1 MDIIVCG
8 DRGQLQ
14 QIVSNLTAN
23 ALKFTE
29 KGSIC
34 LRAEYYDGEL
44 RFSVQDT
51 GCGMDC
57 KDTERIFTA
66 FERLENAR
74 NVPGFGLGLTISYSL
89 VSRMGG
95 NIRVESRPGE
105 GSTFIVILPLRQAD
119 DESPIEESKPVSV
132 LSSLYG
138 ISILLLDDDIRQ
150 LRITGEMLKRLGADC
165 TLCTT
170 SRELISQ
177 IREKSYDVLLTDIQ
191 MPEMDGLEMLQSIR
205 KDFQISHIPA
215 IILTT
220 KNAEDAKTKAI
231 T

>member
-66 FERLENAR
+66 F
-74 NVPGFGLGLTISYSL
+74 
-89 VSRMGG
+89 
-95 NIRVESRPGE
+95 
-105 GSTFIVILPLRQAD
+105 
-119 DESPIEESKPVSV
+119 
-132 LSSLYG
+132 
-138 ISILLLDDDIRQ
+138 
-150 LRITGEMLKRLGADC
+150 
-165 TLCTT
+165 
-170 SRELISQ
+170 
-177 IREKSYDVLLTDIQ
+177 
-191 MPEMDGLEMLQSIR
+191 GLEPVRNRYFTALPIMQMRVLQRRCS
-205 KDFQISHIPA
+205 
-215 IILTT
+215 
-220 KNAEDAKTKAI
+220 
-231 T
+231 